1 MTTAQE
7 TSQALN
13 KTNKILVAIAMAL
26 NILQV
31 VSLVLGT
38 FSVIGSILALQSV
51 SPSAL
56 HSYSSY
62 TTAASISSLVPLF
75 WACVVLF
82 IIWAALS
89 VLTLVWSIKTFQ
101 GKMQPTVGRGIFMIF
116 TAGIV
121 GGILYIIAAVNKN

>member
-1 MTTAQE
+1 MTPAQA

-13 KTNKILVAIAMAL
+13 KTNKILVVIALAL

-62 TTAASISSLVPLF
+62 ATAASISSLVPLF

-89 VLTLVWSIKTFQ
+89 VLTLVWSVKTFQ
-101 GKMQPTVGRGIFMIF
+101 GKMQPTVGRGILMIF